1 MKEQIR
7 AWIYCRIDAP
17 EDVHGMLKGQKKE
30 LYDYA
35 DQMGVSVVGCS
46 EDIGSSMDRNRSGL
60 MKVSKAAKQGEIDIL
75 LVKTLSCVERN
86 TEHTLEI
93 LQELRQSGIRLYS
106 PLEGEISPEQ
116 NMSPS
121 LL

>member
-17 EDVHGMLKGQKKE
+17 EDVHGTLKGQKKE

-35 DQMGVSVVGCS
+35 DQMGFIVVGCS

-60 MKVSKAAKQGEIDIL
+60 IEVIKAAGEKEMDIL
-75 LVKTLSCVERN
+75 LIKKLSCLGRN
-86 TEHTLEI
+86 MEQMLEI
-93 LQELRQSGIRLYS
+93 LQELNQSDVRLYS
-106 PLEGEISPEQ
+106 LLEGEICAEQ
-116 NMSPS
+116 DIR
-121 LL
+121 LFFY

>member
-17 EDVHGMLKGQKKE
+17 EDVHGTLKGQKKE

-35 DQMGVSVVGCS
+35 DQMGFSVVGCS
-46 EDIGSSMDRNRSGL
+46 EDIGSGMDRNRSGL
-60 MKVSKAAKQGEIDIL
+60 IEVSKAAKQGEIDIL
-75 LVKTLSCVERN
+75 LVKTLSRVGRN

-93 LQELRQSGIRLYS
+93 IQELRQSGVRLYS